1 MAHGCEVRLRPHHQ
15 GNSMRRRI
23 PAVAGLFYPDDP
35 TKIEA
40 FVRPY
45 VGPVGEKEGVRFYF
59 GPHAG
64 YVYSGAIAGE
74 GYARV
79 RVPDSVVIMGPNHTG
94 FGHPQAVYAQGVF
107 AMPSGDIAIDE
118 ELAASL
124 IDTMGLVDDERA
136 HRQEHCIEV
145 HLPFLYGKNPNVKIV
160 PICLGHLS
168 FEACENLGR
177 GLASVLR
184 KRDDVLVVVST
195 DMSHYVTAD
204 EASRLD
210 KLALDQ
216 LVAVEPR
223 ALFDTVRLNDISM
236 CGFIPTTVALVAARE
251 LGLTKGE
258 LIRYGNSGETSGDYH
273 RVVGYAAAMVS

>member
-1 MAHGCEVRLRPHHQ
+1 MAHGLEVRLRPHHE
-15 GNSMRRRI
+15 GKFMRRRT

-35 TKIEA
+35 AKIEA

-45 VGPVGEKEGVRFYF
+45 LGPVSERKGVRFLF

-79 RVPDSVVIMGPNHTG
+79 HIPDHVIIMGPNHTG
-94 FGHPQAVYAQGVF
+94 FGHPRAVYADGVF
-107 AMPSGDIAIDE
+107 AMPSGDMPIDK

-124 IDTMGLVDDERA
+124 IDAMELVDDERA

-145 HLPFLYGKNPNVKIV
+145 HLPFIHGKNPNVKIV

-168 FEACENLGR
+168 YEACETLGH

-184 KRDDVLVVVST
+184 QHEDVLVVVST

-216 LVAVEPR
+216 LVAIEPR
-223 ALFDTVRLNDISM
+223 ALFETVRHNDISM
-236 CGFIPTTVALVAARE
+236 CGFIPTTVALVAARD
-251 LGLTKGE
+251 LGLNEAE
-258 LIRYGNSGETSGDYH
+258 LIRYGNSGETSGDFH
-273 RVVGYAAAMVS
+273 RVVGYAAAMVY